1 MAGFEGHCQF
11 RPMMTDCSAAGLCW
25 ATRRHGFTVLEL
37 LVVLVVLGLL
47 AALLMP
53 AIQASREA
61 SRSIEC
67 RNHLHQFGVAIHS
80 FEATHKR
87 LPSLIGVPEL
97 PPQGIEGFSPHLR
110 MLDLLGY
117 PALAKQAAGGIST
130 SPSMRPYYWD
140 LTAAWAKEPIP
151 LFLCP
156 TDGGP
161 WGTNYVFCTGSGIA
175 AIDEYLK
182 PWQVGAFSSFNGHR
196 LSEIADGLAHTTAM
210 SEHVIAPPDRPGFD
224 RRIHYLLTGLKEV
237 LPPDQLDQAL
247 RKVCPTA
254 DPQSTPYDPIVG
266 WQWYVPSYGRTWYN
280 HAAVPNSPEVD
291 CSAEPPDPEDAW
303 FGFHPPRSWHP
314 GSVNLL
320 ALDGAVRVV
329 SEGIDVGVW
338 QEMATIAGGRR

>member
-1 MAGFEGHCQF
+1 MADF
-11 RPMMTDCSAAGLCW
+11 RSHHQHRRSMTRRTPPVSSAA
-25 ATRRHGFTVLEL
+25 TRQCGFTMIEL
-37 LVVLVVLGLL
+37 LAVLVVLGLL
-47 AALLMP
+47 AALLLP
-53 AIQASREA
+53 AVQASREA

-67 RNHLHQFGVAIHS
+67 RNHLHQFGVALHA

-97 PPQGIEGFSPHLR
+97 PPQGTEGYSPHLR

-117 PALAKQAAGGIST
+117 PALGKQAANGIGT
-130 SPSMRPYYWD
+130 SPSMRPYHWER
-140 LTAAWAKEPIP
+140 THAWAKEPIP

-156 TDGGP
+156 TDGAP

-175 AIDEYLK
+175 AIHDYLK
-182 PWQVGAFSSFNGHR
+182 PWQVGAFSHYTGHR

-224 RRIHYLLTGLKEV
+224 RRVHYLLTGLKEV
-237 LPPDQLDQAL
+237 LPPDQLEQAL
-247 RKVCPTA
+247 RKVCPAA

-280 HAAVPNSPEVD
+280 HAAAPNSPEVD

-320 ALDGAVRVV
+320 ALDGAVQVV

-338 QEMATIAGGRR
+338 QDLATIAGGRR